1 MATELAAKQ
10 VEYDRLKQAY
20 DEYIETSKEIE
31 KELEDSL
38 AQSEKIIAEL
48 KNKKL
53 TLEAQISATRKEE
66 NGLQDEIKKIKNR
79 LNVVENEKLQLEL
92 RNEGLAD
99 KVRILEATEE
109 DLKVSIHYIA
119 ISFVSYSTKMTIS
132 ISWS

>member
-1 MATELAAKQ
+1 MIRVPFSTSYRLRMAAELAVKQ

-38 AQSEKIIAEL
+38 AQSEKVIAEL

-53 TLEAQISATRKEE
+53 SLEAQLSASRKEE
-66 NGLQDEIKKIKNR
+66 NGLQEEIKKAKNR
-79 LNVVENEKLQLEL
+79 LNVVESEKLQLEL
-92 RNEGLAD
+92 SNEGLAD

-109 DLKVSIHYIA
+109 DLKVRLY
-119 ISFVSYSTKMTIS
+119 
-132 ISWS
+132 

>member
-1 MATELAAKQ
+1 MKQ

-38 AQSEKIIAEL
+38 AQSEKVIAEL

-53 TLEAQISATRKEE
+53 SLEAQLSASRKEE
-66 NGLQDEIKKIKNR
+66 NGLQEEIKKAKNR
-79 LNVVENEKLQLEL
+79 LNVVESEKLQLEL
-92 RNEGLAD
+92 SNEGLAD

-109 DLKVSIHYIA
+109 DLKVRLY
-119 ISFVSYSTKMTIS
+119 
-132 ISWS
+132 

>member
-1 MATELAAKQ
+1 MAAELAVKQ

-38 AQSEKIIAEL
+38 AQSEKVIAEL

-53 TLEAQISATRKEE
+53 SLEAQLSASRKEE
-66 NGLQDEIKKIKNR
+66 NGLQEEIKKTKNR
-79 LNVVENEKLQLEL
+79 LSTVESEKLQLEL
-92 RNEGLAD
+92 SNEGLVD

-109 DLKVSIHYIA
+109 DLKVRIYLLPTN
-119 ISFVSYSTKMTIS
+119 ISLTYKIQSTIS
-132 ISWS
+132 TS